1 LVNGETPDDYE
12 LMIRIARREQ
22 SALAMLYDRHG
33 GLVYTIGLRM
43 LRDRS
48 ETEEYVS
55 DVFLEIWRK
64 PERYDAN
71 RAAPITY
78 LVTLARSR
86 AIDRQRSAAYR
97 ATNRNT
103 STDVV
108 KELPSLQDGDPSQQA
123 SMDERCQQVR
133 SAVGKLDPSQRQVVE
148 MAFFDGLTH
157 TQIAEK
163 LGKPLGTVKT
173 FIRQGL
179 IRLRDEMRKD

>member
-1 LVNGETPDDYE
+1 LDNGASPDDYE
-12 LMIRIARREQ
+12 LMIRIARREPG
-22 SALAMLYDRHG
+22 ALALLYDRHG
-33 GLVYTIGLRM
+33 ALVYTIGLRM

-48 ETEEYVS
+48 ETEEFVS
-55 DVFLEIWRK
+55 DVFLEIWRR

-78 LVTLARSR
+78 LVTIARSR
-86 AIDRQRSAAYR
+86 AIDRQRSAAFR

-103 STDVV
+103 PDDVI
-108 KELPSLQDGDPSQQA
+108 KGLPSLQDGDPSQQA
-123 SMDERCQQVR
+123 SQEERCQQVR
-133 SAVGKLDPSQRQVVE
+133 AAVGQLDPAQRQVVE

-157 TQIAEK
+157 SQIAAK